1 MTGDG
6 WAKSG
11 DGIWAKNGK
20 KRRLHD
26 QEHDR
31 QQAA

>member
-6 WAKSG
+6 WAKGG

-20 KRRLHD
+20 KAALHD
-26 QEHDR
+26 QHHDR